1 MALAKCI
8 ISPLDVATEKPK
20 HTAACNS
27 VAGNHAQLRLRFC
40 CRNSCCCKPCFPSNN
55 RCCKL
60 PWPLQLFSLPVLV
73 LRPMAHSSFSWERF
87 NSSSSM
93 GRSRHYEQQQR
104 QQQQEHNDLFVFGY
118 SCKLYRDSEKF
129 VVVSSGRNLIP
140 WMGNDELLIDR

>member
-1 MALAKCI
+1 MYHKSSRRRHGEAKAYCSLQFGCWQPCSI
-8 ISPLDVATEKPK
+8 AF
-20 HTAACNS
+20 A
-27 VAGNHAQLRLRFC
+27 FC

-129 VVVSSGRNLIP
+129 AVVSSGRNLIP